1 MRNRVGHRRHRA
13 TFESHNGTVDNYGQ
27 PTYDNPTDWDLFM
40 ADWPCEK
47 VSTVGGEMLR
57 GRMVTAK
64 STHALFGNFRALEGV
79 NVKMRVRINGELY
92 GITSAGDPSGDR
104 MEMRVELRKEIV

>member
-13 TFESHNGTVDNYGQ
+13 TFDSHNGNADTYGQ
-27 PTYDNPTDWDLFM
+27 PTYDND
-40 ADWPCEK
+40 ADYTTFVANWPCEF

-64 STHALFGNFRALEGV
+64 STHALFGNFAAVEGID
-79 NVKMRVRINGELY
+79 VKMRVTINGELY
-92 GITSAGDPSGDR
+92 GITSANDPTGDR
-104 MEMRVELRKEIV
+104 MEMRVELRKEM